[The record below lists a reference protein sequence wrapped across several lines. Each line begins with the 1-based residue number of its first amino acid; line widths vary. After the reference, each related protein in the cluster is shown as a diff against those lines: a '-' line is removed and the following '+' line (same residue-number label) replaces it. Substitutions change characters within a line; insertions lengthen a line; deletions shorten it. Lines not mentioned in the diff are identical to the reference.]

1 MVMAGLLGGTFSSR
15 LNQRLREELGYTYGA
30 RAAFDPR
37 RSAGPFSARAA
48 VQTEVTADAI
58 RETLLQLERHAGCA
72 AGGPRSCAK

>member
-1 MVMAGLLGGTFSSR
+1 MVMAGLLGGTVQRR

-37 RSAGPFSARAA
+37 RSAGPFWPGTA

-58 RETLLQLERHAGCA
+58 RETLLLLEA
-72 AGGPRSCAK
+72 ACEAPLRGGASCAR